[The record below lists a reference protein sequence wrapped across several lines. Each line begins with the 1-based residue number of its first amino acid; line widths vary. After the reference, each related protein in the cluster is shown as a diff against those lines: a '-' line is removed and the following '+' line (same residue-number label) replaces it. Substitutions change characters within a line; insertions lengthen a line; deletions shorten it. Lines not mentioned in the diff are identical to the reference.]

1 MLTYYLL
8 AVNVFSFALMGI
20 DKSNARRSKQRIAEK
35 VLFFSAILG
44 GSIGTIA
51 GMALFR
57 HKTKHLTFVIGLPI
71 ILLLQ
76 LITALWLT
84 Y

>member
-8 AVNVFSFALMGI
+8 AINVLSFALMGI
-20 DKSNARRSKQRIAEK
+20 DKAKARQNKWRIAEK
-35 VLFFSAILG
+35 VLFLFAISG

-51 GMALFR
+51 GMFLFR

-76 LITALWLT
+76 LIFVLWLT
-84 Y
+84 H